1 MRATRINHV
10 SINAADVE
18 ESGRFWEQVFGLERL
33 PAPNFGF
40 PVYWLRLGDTQL
52 HLFQTGSLAG
62 GNHHL
67 GIEVD
72 DFEGVYRRL
81 LELGLLEQ
89 EGFFARV
96 VELPDGGVQLYFRD
110 PGGNLVEIDHPDI
123 TTLDRSLF
131 GDRLVRLAD
140 EYPQS
145 EEHLRGTLWALP
157 APQQGRGQG
166 GWRPPAAAPGRS
178 PAE

>member
-10 SINAADVE
+10 SIGAVDLE
-18 ESGRFWEQVFGLERL
+18 ESGRFYEEVFGLERL
-33 PAPNFGF
+33 PSPNFGM

-52 HLFQTGSLAG
+52 HLFQTDGRVTG
-62 GNHHL
+62 TQHL

-81 LELGLLEQ
+81 LTLAALEP
-89 EGFFARV
+89 EGYFSRL
-96 VELPDGGVQLYFRD
+96 VELPDGAVQLYFRD
-110 PGGNLVEIDHPDI
+110 PAGNLVEVDHPDV

-140 EYPQS
+140 LEPQS
-145 EEHLRGTLWALP
+145 AENLRASLWA
-157 APQQGRGQG
+157 AGGDRGL
-166 GWRPPAAAPGRS
+166 
-178 PAE
+178 